1 MHLIS
6 RICLIFI
13 MVFPSCRPENKNKK
27 IKNSPIFKAKPVPL
41 VVGAGDLLQ
50 INSFN
55 AKLPSGTFFVSETGH
70 INYPFLG
77 KIKVGGKKLE
87 DVNKFIIASLKDGF
101 FRNPMITV
109 TFKSNTSQKIT
120 IYGNVNKP
128 QIMPYQPEMTFLQAI
143 TMAGGLSK
151 QAARDAITIMR
162 KYKGKKFRVRISID
176 DIIEGRTSDFYLL
189 PGDII
194 IVGESLL

>member
-1 MHLIS
+1 
-6 RICLIFI
+6 
-13 MVFPSCRPENKNKK
+13 
-27 IKNSPIFKAKPVPL
+27 
-41 VVGAGDLLQ
+41 
-50 INSFN
+50 
-55 AKLPSGTFFVSETGH
+55 SGTFFVSETGH